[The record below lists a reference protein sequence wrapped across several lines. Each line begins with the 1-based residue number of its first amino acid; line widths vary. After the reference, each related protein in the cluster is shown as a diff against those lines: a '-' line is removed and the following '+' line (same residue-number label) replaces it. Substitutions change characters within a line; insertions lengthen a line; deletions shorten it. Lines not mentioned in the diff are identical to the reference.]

1 MVQPALHGWV
11 QGVKRLVHMS
21 HLNARAKP
29 EQAWLPGGSR
39 WLATKYQGELAVR
52 AEFPEATIFRPSDVY
67 GQVLCLTSQHC
78 LYLTAVQ
85 CRGTTSSST
94 GSPTSATSGGRA
106 WRCTGRGS

>member
-39 WLATKYQGELAVR
+39 WLATKHQGELAVR

-67 GQVLCLTSQHC
+67 GQVLCHTSQHC
-78 LYLTAVQ
+78 LFLTAVIIAVKYLVLFGF
-85 CRGTTSSST
+85 CHSLFGKVGMS
-94 GSPTSATSGGRA
+94 
-106 WRCTGRGS
+106 